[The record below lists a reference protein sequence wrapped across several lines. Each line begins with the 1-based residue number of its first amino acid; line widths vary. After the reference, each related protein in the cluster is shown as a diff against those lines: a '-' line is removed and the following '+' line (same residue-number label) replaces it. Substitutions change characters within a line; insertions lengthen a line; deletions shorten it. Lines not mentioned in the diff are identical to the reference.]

1 MLEIIERKRW
11 GGKLSRA
18 MIEDAVLGYT
28 RGEIPDYQMSA
39 LLMAICLNGMDEEE
53 TFELT
58 RAMARSGE
66 RVDLTA
72 IPGVKVDKHSTGG
85 VADTT
90 TLVIGPWAAAVGV
103 PVAKMSGRGL
113 SFTGGTID
121 KLEAIPGFRTD
132 LSMAEFTA
140 AVREVGVAVTGQ
152 SGELAPADKKIY
164 ALRDVT
170 GTVESLPLI
179 ASSIMSKKLS
189 SGADGLVL
197 DVKCGEG
204 AFMATKEAGEEL
216 ARAMVRIAGS
226 AGLRAVAL
234 VTAMDQPLGE
244 NIGNALEVAEAIE
257 ILQGGRKDSDLYRVC
272 RALAAEMTALS
283 LGLEQREAEKR
294 LDAALSTGEA
304 LEKFRAMVARQGGDP
319 ETADHPARLY
329 DPPAFVIT
337 AWRDGVIEAQHP
349 RALGLLA
356 QRMGAGREKLGDAI
370 DPKVGLVLKKRVG
383 DPVAAGEPLCEVHL
397 GRRMDEAA
405 VRERFKEA
413 VVIGEKAE
421 KRPVL
426 LARIDE
432 TG

>member
-11 GGKLSRA
+11 GGKLTEA
-18 MIEDAVLGYT
+18 MIEDAVMGYT
-28 RGEIPDYQMSA
+28 RGSIPDYQMSA
-39 LLMAICLNGMDEEE
+39 LLMAICLAGMDEEE
-53 TFELT
+53 TLAMT
-58 RAMARSGE
+58 LAMARSGE
-66 RVDLTA
+66 RVDLSA

-132 LSMAEFTA
+132 LSMTEFTA

-216 ARAMVRIAGS
+216 ARTMVRIAGG
-226 AGLRAVAL
+226 AGLRAVAW
-234 VTAMDQPLGE
+234 VTAMDQPLGK
-244 NIGNALEVAEAIE
+244 NIGNALEVAEAID
-257 ILQGGRKDSDLYRVC
+257 ILRGERRSDLYRVC
-272 RALAAEMTALS
+272 RALAAEMTVLS
-283 LGLEQREAEKR
+283 LGMERSEAEKR
-294 LDAALSTGEA
+294 LDAALAKGEA

-319 ETADHPARLY
+319 SVIDDPARLY
-329 DPPAFVIT
+329 DPPSFIIP

-349 RALGLLA
+349 RALGHLA
-356 QRMGAGREKLGDAI
+356 QRMGAGREKLEDKI

-383 DPVAAGEPLCEVHL
+383 DPVAVGEPLCEVHL
-397 GRRMDEAA
+397 GSRLDEAA
-405 VRERFKEA
+405 VREDFRAA

-421 KRPVL
+421 RRPVL